1 MKKHAIASPSHA
13 ATWLACPN
21 SLAAQIGQPEG
32 DTSAADLGTAKHDL
46 LNTCLKDGTDAKAYL
61 GQAIDVGETQFVVDE
76 DFARDVQTVID
87 SVRTRIENYRNLGC
101 AVEILLSQ
109 DVPISHITGEESA
122 TGELDIA
129 LLVLWPEGH
138 YSADVIDAKFGWTEV
153 LAEENPQLMMYASG
167 LMEAHDLLYGFYEF
181 NLVIE
186 QPARGTSEWTTT
198 PDVIREF
205 EKRAGKAASLALVIR
220 DSYDMSLHPEQF
232 HVTEK
237 GCQWCK
243 ASAVCPARKAHVEAL
258 LGCTIEDFTVVDDSV
273 SMLPVSELGNFF
285 AQLETVEDW
294 INAVRTRVEA
304 EMLAGTKIPG
314 LKLVAGKRGNRQ
326 WISDAEAEVMLKKFR
341 IKSDEMYSKKL
352 LGPKPILELLKDKPR
367 QYKQIEALVTQA
379 EGKPHVALDTD
390 KRPALEIKP
399 VDDGFEL
406 C

>member
-1 MKKHAIASPSHA
+1 
-13 ATWLACPN
+13 
-21 SLAAQIGQPEG
+21 
-32 DTSAADLGTAKHDL
+32 
-46 LNTCLKDGTDAKAYL
+46 
-61 GQAIDVGETQFVVDE
+61 
-76 DFARDVQTVID
+76 
-87 SVRTRIENYRNLGC
+87 
-101 AVEILLSQ
+101 
-109 DVPISHITGEESA
+109 
-122 TGELDIA
+122 
-129 LLVLWPEGH
+129 
-138 YSADVIDAKFGWTEV
+138 
-153 LAEENPQLMMYASG
+153 
-167 LMEAHDLLYGFYEF
+167 
-181 NLVIE
+181 
-186 QPARGTSEWTTT
+186 
-198 PDVIREF
+198 
-205 EKRAGKAASLALVIR
+205 
-220 DSYDMSLHPEQF
+220 
-232 HVTEK
+232 
-237 GCQWCK
+237 
-243 ASAVCPARKAHVEAL
+243 L